1 MTPSFKIRTNIET
14 MVVSWRNP
22 PPPNI
27 SKVGCVHPVFD
38 SQVKMIHTAY
48 SISI

>member
-14 MVVSWRNP
+14 NGSFMEKKNL
-22 PPPNI
+22 NT

>member
-14 MVVSWRNP
+14 MVVSWRT

-27 SKVGCVHPVFD
+27 SKVGCAHPVFD
-38 SQVKMIHTAY
+38 SHVKMIHTAY
-48 SISI
+48 SYSI